1 MDKDKIRQLLERLGQ
16 ALSAGDLKGASN
28 CWAFPAL
35 FLSDDGATVLAEA
48 SQLEQLI
55 AQASEWYR
63 KQGIASTKPE
73 LERVDM
79 LSEKL
84 TSVDVRWPS
93 YDASGK
99 EKASERSHY
108 ILQIGKDEQIH
119 IRLALTRTM

>member
-63 KQGIASTKPE
+63 K
-73 LERVDM
+73 
-79 LSEKL
+79 
-84 TSVDVRWPS
+84 
-93 YDASGK
+93 
-99 EKASERSHY
+99 
-108 ILQIGKDEQIH
+108 
-119 IRLALTRTM
+119 